1 MGAIAVAVVASV
13 AIAGVAAV
21 VAAVVEAAMTDF
33 VIVVKVDLLLE
44 RLVGAIA
51 LVDTEATVTI
61 GRGGFTSSPR
71 DK

>member
-1 MGAIAVAVVASV
+1 VGAIAVAVVASV
-13 AIAGVAAV
+13 AIAG

>member
-1 MGAIAVAVVASV
+1 MVAVAVVASV
-13 AIAGVAAV
+13 AIAGVVAI
-21 VAAVVEAAMTDF
+21 VAAGAAAAMTEF
-33 VIVVKVDLLLE
+33 VTVGKVGLLLE
-44 RLVGAIA
+44 RLVGAVA

>member
-13 AIAGVAAV
+13 AIAG